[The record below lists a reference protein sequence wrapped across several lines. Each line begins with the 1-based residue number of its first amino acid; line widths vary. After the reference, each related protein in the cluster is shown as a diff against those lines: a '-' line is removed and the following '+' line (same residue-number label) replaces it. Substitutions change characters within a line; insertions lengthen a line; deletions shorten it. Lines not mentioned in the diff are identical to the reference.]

1 MLKIELK
8 GNTENTE
15 GRWHEVKTGIVERQA
30 VRRSIQYEGKNYSN
44 KFLKKKK
51 ADDMDSTVI
60 IHNTSAV
67 LVSSW
72 FYLELD
78 FLSTAAHITKAMK
91 NYGSHCNQRNT
102 GRNRSRKA

>member
-51 ADDMDSTVI
+51 LMIWTVLSSSI
-60 IHNTSAV
+60 TQV
-67 LVSSW
+67 L
-72 FYLELD
+72 
-78 FLSTAAHITKAMK
+78 FLSPP
-91 NYGSHCNQRNT
+91 GSVY
-102 GRNRSRKA
+102 S